1 MKETTSFIEFFG
13 DCPRIRVLDFLLTFQ
28 LFEYPLKEIANN
40 SKVKYSTFKKF
51 CKELIKN
58 EIIIK
63 TKKTRNNLNLYKLN
77 TKNPRIKKLVE
88 LDNMLLLDSFNKI
101 EQKVGVI
108 A

>member
-28 LFEYPLKEIANN
+28 LFEYPLREIANN

-51 CKELIKN
+51 CKDWVKN
-58 EIIIK
+58 EIIIR
-63 TKKTRNNLNLYKLN
+63 TRKLKNLNLYKLN
-77 TKNPRIKKLVE
+77 TKNLKVKKLIE

-101 EQKVGVI
+101 EHKVKVI